1 MAMSE
6 GQPKPETLVIIAVDG
21 SEQAEYAFL
30 CKWTPLCT
38 SLKFPREW
46 LIKP

>member
-21 SEQAEYAFL
+21 SEQAEYAFS
-30 CKWTPLCT
+30 CKWTSFCI
-38 SLKFPREW
+38 SR
-46 LIKP
+46 